1 MKQKANNL
9 VTKPFLKQELKKL
22 EKKLTGSMGQGEIRL
37 GKVETRMGKVENRL
51 GKVEE
56 RLQKVDRSLLA
67 FKGEVED
74 RFQSLEDK
82 IDKSEGRVVGLLG
95 EVMIEIKELRQSHEI
110 FTGKTYDNVDRLDNH
125 EARIK
130 ILEQRSPTVL

>member
-1 MKQKANNL
+1 
-9 VTKPFLKQELKKL
+9 
-22 EKKLTGSMGQGEIRL
+22 
-37 GKVETRMGKVENRL
+37 MGKVENHL
-51 GKVEE
+51 G
-56 RLQKVDRSLLA
+56 KVDRSLLA

-95 EVMIEIKELRQSHEI
+95 EVMIEIKELRESHEV

-130 ILEQRSPTVL
+130 ILEQRSPAAL